1 MAIKFSES
9 LKRLRKERDLSQFQ
23 LANLLNVDRSTVA
36 SWETGRR
43 IPDALTISKLAE
55 LFHVDV
61 GALLSISKPDS
72 SNAKIIVVDDEQL
85 ILEGSM
91 SVIKDFFVNYEVVG
105 FNKTSDA
112 ITYVV
117 NNHVSIAFLD
127 IEMGRMNGFDL
138 CTRLLE
144 IDPCI
149 NIYFLTAYPDYSINA
164 WKTKACGFLLKPLNK
179 KDLETQLKR
188 LHYPIK

>member
-9 LKRLRKERDLSQFQ
+9 LKRLRKERHLSQQQ
-23 LANLLNVDRSTVA
+23 LANLMNVDRSSVA

-55 LFHVDV
+55 LFHVDI

-72 SNAKIIVVDDEQL
+72 SDIKIIVVDDEQL
-85 ILEGSM
+85 ILEGSI
-91 SVIKDFFVNYEVVG
+91 SAIKEVFENYEVVG
-105 FNKTSDA
+105 FNKTLDA
-112 ITYVV
+112 ITYTM

-127 IEMGRMNGFDL
+127 IETGRMSGFDL

-144 IDPCI
+144 IDPHI
-149 NIYFLTAYPDYSINA
+149 NIFFLTAFPDYSVDA

-179 KDLETQLKR
+179 KDLEAQLKR
-188 LHYPIK
+188 LRYPIK